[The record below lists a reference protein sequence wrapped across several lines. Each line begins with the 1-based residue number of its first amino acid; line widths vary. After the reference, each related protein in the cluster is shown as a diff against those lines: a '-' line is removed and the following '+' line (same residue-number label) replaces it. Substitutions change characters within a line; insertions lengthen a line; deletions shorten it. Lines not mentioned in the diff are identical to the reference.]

1 MVMNGNKRT
10 RYISFLQLRMKKWTK
25 MFKDLDPLLH
35 SQLRLAMMSLLV
47 SEEKA
52 DFSRIKEITQA
63 TSGNISVQIGKL
75 EAAGYISV
83 TKSFKDNYPNTE
95 LALTPKGLQAF
106 ESYVEALK
114 GYISNSNEQKW
125 KRNYKKH

>member
-1 MVMNGNKRT
+1 
-10 RYISFLQLRMKKWTK
+10 

-35 SQLRLAMMSLLV
+35 SQLRLAIMSLLI

-52 DFSRIKEITQA
+52 DFNRIKEVTQA

-75 EAAGYISV
+75 EKAGYITV

-95 LALTPKGLQAF
+95 LTLTTKGLQAF
-106 ESYVEALK
+106 EEYVEALK
-114 GYISNSNEQKW
+114 GYLK
-125 KRNYKKH
+125 